1 MVLTVHISI
10 HSFKLDQIKG
20 KKNREKKR
28 KNNNIMLQINHGFLN
43 FVYLR
48 VVHLL

>member
-20 KKNREKKR
+20 KKTERKR
-28 KNNNIMLQINHGFLN
+28 GKITT
-43 FVYLR
+43 
-48 VVHLL
+48 